1 MATATETLSGPKL
14 WLRALYTIPRVNP
27 SEVDPI
33 SRWLILGRVSVV
45 VMTAISAVIGGLL
58 AVRDDVFSLPLL
70 ILVALG
76 LVLAHT
82 GSNLVNDFWDF
93 RHAIDTPASR
103 QSRSSRGTTADAR
116 PPAASTRGGTRPT
129 PLPFSAYT
137 ADYAYVISD
146 LRRVGLVIG
155 SLLLILIVLYFVLP
169 H

>member
-1 MATATETLSGPKL
+1 MPRINRDLQRRMAARRDRERRRPSPESRYRFATPE
-14 WLRALYTIPRVNP
+14 
-27 SEVDPI
+27 
-33 SRWLILGRVSVV
+33 
-45 VMTAISAVIGGLL
+45 SAVEAEEGAA
-58 AVRDDVFSLPLL
+58 AVDN
-70 ILVALG
+70 G
-76 LVLAHT
+76 ET
-82 GSNLVNDFWDF
+82 TQ
-93 RHAIDTPASR
+93 AIDTPASR